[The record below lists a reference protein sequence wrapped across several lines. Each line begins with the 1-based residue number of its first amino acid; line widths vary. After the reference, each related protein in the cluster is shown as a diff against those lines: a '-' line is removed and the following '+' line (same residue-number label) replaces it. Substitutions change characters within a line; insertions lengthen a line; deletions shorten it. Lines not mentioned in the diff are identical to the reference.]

1 MTPHFARHEQF
12 LRIFTLLE
20 ILSTARQP
28 LGDDALIT
36 LLKERLGLGRLSVR
50 TLHRDCEFLTS
61 CGYPLDHTPLPE
73 GRKYGW
79 ALQKDAAGE
88 RRVPGEPITLLELV
102 AFMVA
107 RDLLRTCEGTVLW
120 TGIESLRHKIE
131 QALPAGL
138 RSHLEKAGSVFHVAA
153 APSTRYAARPRLIST
168 LSTAIS
174 DNREIRIGS
183 RTTDGQSA
191 DRRLQPLRLVIDP
204 PHVRLLG
211 IDVDGD
217 GNTDTNH
224 VLIDI
229 DRIDT
234 VQPLDVIFVPPA
246 IDVPR
251 ILATLTG

>member
-1 MTPHFARHEQF
+1 M
-12 LRIFTLLE
+12 
-20 ILSTARQP
+20 
-28 LGDDALIT
+28 
-36 LLKERLGLGRLSVR
+36 
-50 TLHRDCEFLTS
+50 
-61 CGYPLDHTPLPE
+61 
-73 GRKYGW
+73 
-79 ALQKDAAGE
+79 
-88 RRVPGEPITLLELV
+88 PGEPITLLELV

-138 RSHLEKAGSVFHVAA
+138 RSHLEKAESIFHVAA
-153 APSTRYAARPRLIST
+153 APPTRYAARPRLIST

-217 GNTDTNH
+217 GNAGTNH

-251 ILATLTG
+251 ILAALTD

>member
-1 MTPHFARHEQF
+1 MTPHFSRHEQF

-28 LGDDALIT
+28 LSDDALIG

-61 CGYPLDHTPLPE
+61 CGYPLDHAPLPE

-79 ALQKDAAGE
+79 GLAKDAAGE
-88 RRVPGEPITLLELV
+88 RRVPAEPITLLELV

-131 QALPAGL
+131 QALPAAL
-138 RSHLEKAGSVFHVAA
+138 RGHLEKAESVFHVAA
-153 APSTRYAARPRLIST
+153 VPPTRYATRPRLIST

-174 DNREIRIGS
+174 DSREIRVAS
-183 RTTDGQSA
+183 RTTDGHAA
-191 DRRLQPLRLVIDP
+191 DCRLQPLRLVIDP

-211 IDVDGD
+211 IDVDGNGD
-217 GNTDTNH
+217 AGTHH

-234 VQPLDVIFVPPA
+234 VQPLDVTFAPPA
-246 IDVPR
+246 IDVTR
-251 ILATLTG
+251 ILAALAD